1 MSPRKTYILK
11 LYVAG
16 NTPNSMRALKT
27 LRNILEEEFRG
38 VYALKVIDVLKNPQL
53 AEEDKILATP
63 TLAKILPPPVRRIIG
78 DLSDR
83 ERVLIGLD
91 LLYDELSD
99 ETSTDNDDEI
109 ITNDSY
115 YDSAGDS
122 GDDLVDDS
130 SGDLVDE
137 LAEDLADDS
146 GHDSVDKLAGDSA
159 VDSVNYVASNSVD
172 DMLNNAV
179 NNFADSKGDDNVD
192 NKVDNKAGSKAG
204 SKAGGKPG
212 NKADSKADNKT
223 GGKANNKAGNKLDN

>member
-27 LRNILEEEFRG
+27 LRNILDTEFQG

-91 LLYDELSD
+91 LLYDELSEEERQAPTALD
-99 ETSTDNDDEI
+99 PAP
-109 ITNDSY
+109 
-115 YDSAGDS
+115 DSAPGGAGID
-122 GDDLVDDS
+122 GDD
-130 SGDLVDE
+130 GR
-137 LAEDLADDS
+137 
-146 GHDSVDKLAGDSA
+146 
-159 VDSVNYVASNSVD
+159 
-172 DMLNNAV
+172 
-179 NNFADSKGDDNVD
+179 
-192 NKVDNKAGSKAG
+192 
-204 SKAGGKPG
+204 
-212 NKADSKADNKT
+212 
-223 GGKANNKAGNKLDN
+223 

>member
-27 LRNILEEEFRG
+27 LRNILETEFRG

-91 LLYDELSD
+91 LLYDELS
-99 ETSTDNDDEI
+99 ESALTSSSLDAEEEE
-109 ITNDSY
+109 S
-115 YDSAGDS
+115 DSATMDS
-122 GDDLVDDS
+122 
-130 SGDLVDE
+130 
-137 LAEDLADDS
+137 
-146 GHDSVDKLAGDSA
+146 
-159 VDSVNYVASNSVD
+159 
-172 DMLNNAV
+172 
-179 NNFADSKGDDNVD
+179 
-192 NKVDNKAGSKAG
+192 
-204 SKAGGKPG
+204 
-212 NKADSKADNKT
+212 
-223 GGKANNKAGNKLDN
+223 